1 MVARCLSV
9 TDAARELSLS
19 KASVSYQIRKLEDQ
33 LGFCLFERQRQRIHL
48 TSKGEALLN
57 STQLYLGQ
65 LDRDIKQLQERDTGL
80 ITIGVLTYFFS
91 RWLSSRLMDFMH
103 QHPDIAIRVE
113 PITDVADLAKSGVDV
128 AICWGVGDVEG
139 FGNTLLFR
147 CPARPTANIEIT
159 RRVREIGLKRAL
171 KEIPL
176 LSDSSGSTGWQ
187 EWHKNAGYE
196 FQPAQNRLIIPDSND
211 RVQAVIDGQ
220 GIALWDDLVRSE
232 LESGE
237 LCYLSDVAIEEA
249 GYFLLYLAN
258 QNQRSAVIQKF
269 SDWICDQQ

>member
-57 STQLYLGQ
+57 STQLHLGQ
-65 LDRDIKQLQERDTGL
+65 LDRDIRQLQERDTGL

-91 RWLSSRLMDFMH
+91 RWLSSRLMDFMQ

-176 LSDSSGSTGWQ
+176 LSDSSGSAGWQ
-187 EWHKNAGYE
+187 EWHQNAGYE
-196 FQPAQNRLIIPDSND
+196 FQPTQNRLIIPDSND

-237 LCYLSDVAIEEA
+237 LCYLSDIAIEEA
-249 GYFLLYLAN
+249 GYFLLHLAN
-258 QNQRSAVIQKF
+258 QNQRSTVIQKF